1 MNTTVS
7 GGLGFLVGSSS
18 ATPGQSHNGPNPSV
32 ADDVTWIKG
41 NHQIGFGG
49 NVYRQQMNYWSGVNA
64 IGSVTFTGQYTGG
77 GNAASNGL
85 GMADLLLG
93 QEAGLSQG
101 TTYGFYSRQYYASL
115 YLQDSWK
122 VTSRLTIN
130 YGVRWEPYLSIFL
143 KHDQV
148 ENVSASLFAAGY
160 HSPVFT
166 NAWPGGSD
174 FRG

>member
-1 MNTTVS
+1 MPNTREESRPRTCS
-7 GGLGFLVGSSS
+7 
-18 ATPGQSHNGPNPSV
+18 
-32 ADDVTWIKG
+32 
-41 NHQIGFGG
+41 
-49 NVYRQQMNYWSGVNA
+49 
-64 IGSVTFTGQYTGG
+64 GG
-77 GNAASNGL
+77 GNAANGL

-93 QEAGLSQG
+93 QEAGFSQG
-101 TTYGFYSRQYYASL
+101 TTYGFYSRQYYTSL

-148 ENVSASLFAAGY
+148 ENVSPSLFAAGY

-166 NAWPGGSD
+166 NAPAGLVVGGDPHYPCGSSID
-174 FRG
+174 RPYTGR